1 MLYLTLWGCKFVG
14 NENHKIWSP
23 TNNDDFTVMTSYANK
38 CYIFTIFYRASN
50 LLLHNVTKTHSLL

>member
-14 NENHKIWSP
+14 NENHEIWSP
-23 TNNDDFTVMTSYANK
+23 TNNDDFTV
-38 CYIFTIFYRASN
+38 TIFYKASN